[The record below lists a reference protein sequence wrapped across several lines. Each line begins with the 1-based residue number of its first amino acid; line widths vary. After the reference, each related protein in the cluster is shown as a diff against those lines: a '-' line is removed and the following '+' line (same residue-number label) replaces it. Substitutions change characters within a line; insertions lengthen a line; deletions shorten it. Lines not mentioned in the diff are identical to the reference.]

1 MTHEEQHPERA
12 HLIRERNQRLVLRLI
27 FRTGILSQSKAVQ
40 RTGLKA
46 PTVFRIF
53 SDLEREGLI
62 EAVSEPS
69 SRSPKNRKKGRRP
82 VNYCIRSS
90 AAYVVGI
97 DFWAQSAAAI
107 IQDFAGNLVAE
118 RGVCFASP
126 PSAEDALDIIANLIR
141 DMLVESSIDRSKLL
155 GIGVGAPGSVSVSSG
170 VVQFYARI
178 PGMNEFPLG
187 ERLRS
192 LFSVPVIV
200 TNNASIVALAEE
212 RYGQARG
219 VSSLF
224 LFLVRAG
231 VGGAFIQNGK
241 LVSDRSRT
249 AFEVGHLS
257 IDPSGLACS
266 CGNRGCLELYLNE
279 ETVCTALS
287 QIEPCAGIEDAE
299 RILSANNPEVDAA
312 LKPILE
318 ISAHAVR
325 DIRRL
330 LAPEAVII
338 VTRSKSLSEH
348 IAQAASADFERNDQ
362 RFGPPGARII
372 ASEYNPV
379 LACKAAC
386 DLVYE
391 EYFAHGFGEG
401 SGFTGGGQ
409 QLSAGQQPSGAQAE

>member
-1 MTHEEQHPERA
+1 MTQEDQHPERA

-27 FRTGILSQSKAVQ
+27 FRLGALSQSKAVQ

-53 SDLEREGLI
+53 SDLERRGLI
-62 EAVSEPS
+62 EAFHGDD
-69 SRSPKNRKKGRRP
+69 SRIAIKRKKGRRP
-82 VNYCIRSS
+82 VNYRIRAD
-90 AAYVVGI
+90 AAYVVGV
-97 DFWAQSAAAI
+97 DFWARSAAAV

-118 RGVCFASP
+118 RGLCFASP
-126 PSAEDALDIIANLIR
+126 PSAEDALDIIASLIR
-141 DMLVESSIDRSKLL
+141 DMLGESAISTEKLL
-155 GIGVGAPGSVSVSSG
+155 GIGVGAPGSVSATTG

-178 PGMNEFPLG
+178 PGMTEFPLAQ
-187 ERLRS
+187 RLRKR
-192 LFSVPVIV
+192 FSVPVVV
-200 TNNASIVALAEE
+200 TNNASIVALAEH
-212 RYGQARG
+212 RYGQAHG

-257 IDPSGLACS
+257 IDPAGKPCS
-266 CGNRGCLELYLNE
+266 CGNQGCLELYLNE
-279 ETVCTALS
+279 DAVCNALS
-287 QIEPCAGIEDAE
+287 SLQPCTGIDDAE
-299 RILSANNPEVDAA
+299 RILAHGGPGTDAA
-312 LKPILE
+312 LTPLLE
-318 ISAHAVR
+318 VSTHAVR

-330 LAPEAVII
+330 LAPEAVVI
-338 VTRSKSLSEH
+338 VTRSAHLSERL
-348 IAQAASADFERNDQ
+348 AAAASVDYAHNDQ

-372 ASEYNPV
+372 ASEYSAT

-391 EYFAHGFGEG
+391 EYFARGHEFRNSE
-401 SGFTGGGQ
+401 T
-409 QLSAGQQPSGAQAE
+409 AAD